1 MFDVVIRGGTLIDGT
16 GTTGYSADLAIQG
29 DSIVAI
35 GNSLEVEAHQSVD
48 ATGKVVTPGFI
59 DLHSHADMSFF
70 IDPDADSKIT
80 QGVTFEYVGNCGISF
95 CAPLIGEASSDLNTR
110 KAWYDTEWSPEWTSF
125 GDFLDAL
132 ETVSYTHLTLP
143 TKRIV

>member
-16 GTTGYSADLAIQG
+16 GTTGFSADLAIQG
-29 DSIVAI
+29 DTIVAI
-35 GNSLEVEAHQSVD
+35 GNSIEAEAHESVD
-48 ATGKVVTPGFI
+48 ATDKVVAPGFI

-95 CAPLIGEASSDLNTR
+95 CAP
-110 KAWYDTEWSPEWTSF
+110 
-125 GDFLDAL
+125 
-132 ETVSYTHLTLP
+132 
-143 TKRIV
+143 